1 MAYNLKDSLNKDFQ
15 AENPTLYH
23 LSQSQYDTMLPVLED
38 LWDKLLNKGFTKE
51 QAAGIIGN
59 AILESK
65 LDSSLRG
72 GIFQFR
78 GPNLKY
84 YNSHYPDYSLDN
96 QIDFLLKWKDGE
108 MKEPEGWYHDT
119 TRTYNKSDHSTPE
132 SSAQAFYITFEK
144 ANNGTDKLR
153 QNYARRVYDYFT

>member
-1 MAYNLKDSLNKDFQ
+1 
-15 AENPTLYH
+15 
-23 LSQSQYDTMLPVLED
+23 MLPVLED

-65 LDSSLRG
+65 LNSSLRG

-119 TRTYNKSDHSTPE
+119 TRAYNKSDHSTPE
-132 SSAQAFYITFEK
+132 ASAQAFYTTFEK

-153 QNYARRVYDYFT
+153 